1 MIIIKPAI
9 VLTLSLL
16 SLLVFSTNAT
26 AMVTEVSGETICTTV
41 SLIDKEIVRQS
52 PCSYKGATGASM
64 VYFVQQL
71 NFKINNSKI
80 ISTVNNA
87 TFRFG
92 EAEEMLDLE
101 ETISINDQPAE
112 VILIDA
118 RTIKKLSKKEIE
130 SYYDQSEPDFANVW
144 HCFKPINKSQAFCI
158 PNIVIYNMS

>member
-1 MIIIKPAI
+1 
-9 VLTLSLL
+9 
-16 SLLVFSTNAT
+16 
-26 AMVTEVSGETICTTV
+26 
-41 SLIDKEIVRQS
+41 
-52 PCSYKGATGASM
+52 M

-158 PNIVIYNMS
+158 PNIVIYNKS